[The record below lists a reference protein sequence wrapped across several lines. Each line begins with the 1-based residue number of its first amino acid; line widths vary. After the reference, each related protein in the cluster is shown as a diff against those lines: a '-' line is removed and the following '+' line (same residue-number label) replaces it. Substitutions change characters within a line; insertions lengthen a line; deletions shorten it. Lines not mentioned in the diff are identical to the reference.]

1 MEALERLKL
10 QYAQLQTAQFEMEA
24 RIEALQSKRERL
36 IATLRSL
43 AELIDETRQV
53 IQESA

>member
-10 QYAQLQTAQFEMEA
+10 QYEQLQTAQFEMEA
-24 RIEALQSKRERL
+24 QIEALRSKRERL

-53 IQESA
+53 IEESA

>member
-1 MEALERLKL
+1 MKALERLKL
-10 QYAQLQTAQFEMEA
+10 QYEKLQTAQFEMEA